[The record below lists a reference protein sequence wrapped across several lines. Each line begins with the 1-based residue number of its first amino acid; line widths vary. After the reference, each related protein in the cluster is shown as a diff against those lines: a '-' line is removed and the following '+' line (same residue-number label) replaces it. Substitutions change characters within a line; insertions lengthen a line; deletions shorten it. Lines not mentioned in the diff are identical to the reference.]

1 MTRKMT
7 QARTRT
13 APGLHVTRK
22 ELRAAE
28 RERDRKIR
36 KSWLGKAARARSGAM
51 ARPGARGWN
60 RPGGGQVNYIEPAPE
75 FRGTSVQVCGLWPF
89 AAGSGTPV
97 VGVPLGR
104 HLITSSTVCADP
116 ITWFLS
122 NLAATPS
129 AFVLGRPGLG
139 KSTLVRRMITV
150 LSAWGI
156 TPMILSDLKPDY
168 VDLVK
173 ALDGVVIRV
182 GRGQGNVNPL
192 DPGPLAQILDRLPE
206 EMRRKVKAEVRG
218 VQINT
223 LTGLLELVRGMPLK
237 DHEITLMSTALR
249 LLDEQG
255 VTVPLIS
262 DVQRLIQDPPT
273 QLRQVSQDRGDISR
287 YHDRT
292 EDLMSALIALGADGP
307 FGDTFARHTSDPIP
321 LDGRPVVFD
330 MSAVEDSDLKLQAAL
345 QLVCWSYGSSA
356 VNTAKYLAEAGL
368 AEERVYVLIMDELW
382 RMLRA
387 AEGMV
392 YRVDALTRLNRQ
404 RLLGQI
410 MITHT
415 MNDLKLAT
423 DAMTAIAWGFV
434 ERSAMVYL
442 GGLAEK
448 EMGNLTEVF
457 AMTRKESDMI
467 TDWSTEGGYDQ
478 GTGMAAAPPGL
489 GNFLLK
495 IGKKPGIPFNVALT
509 PAEVDVNNTNKR
521 WASIGAR
528 VRRRGAEP
536 VEDLV

>member
-1 MTRKMT
+1 MTNSMAK
-7 QARTRT
+7 TRPT
-13 APGLHVTRK
+13 TPPELHVTRA
-22 ELRAAE
+22 ELRAA
-28 RERDRKIR
+28 DRGNER
-36 KSWLGKAARARSGAM
+36 KSRKGWLARATRAWVVAQG
-51 ARPGARGWN
+51 RPGARGWN
-60 RPGGGQVNYIEPAPE
+60 RPGGGQVSYIEPAPE

-116 ITWFLS
+116 ITWFLN
-122 NLAATPS
+122 NLILNPS

-168 VDLVK
+168 VDLVD
-173 ALDGVVIRV
+173 ALGGVVIRV
-182 GRGQGNVNPL
+182 GRGLGNVNPL
-192 DPGPLAQILDRLPE
+192 DPGTLAQILGRLPE
-206 EMRRKVKAEVRG
+206 DMRRKVMAEVRG

-223 LTGLLELVRGMPLK
+223 LTGLLELVRGRQLE
-237 DHEITLMSTALR
+237 DHEVTLLSTALR
-249 LLDEQG
+249 LLDECG
-255 VTVPLIS
+255 TTVPRIS
-262 DVQRLIQDPPT
+262 DVQALVEQAPP
-273 QLRQVSQDRGDISR
+273 QLRQVAQDRGDMSR
-287 YHDRT
+287 YQDRT
-292 EDLMSALIALGADGP
+292 EKLVSALIALGPDGP
-307 FGDTFARHTSDPIP
+307 FGDTFARPTSDPIP

-404 RLLGQI
+404 RLLAQI

-423 DAMTAIAWGFV
+423 DAMTSIAWGFV

-457 AMTRKESDMI
+457 AMTRKEREMI

-478 GTGMAAAPPGL
+478 DTGTAAAPPGQ

-509 PAEVDVNNTNKR
+509 AAEVDVNNTNKR
-521 WASIGAR
+521 WTGMGAR
-528 VRRRGAEP
+528 VRRRAA
-536 VEDLV
+536 VEDLT

>member
-1 MTRKMT
+1 MTDSMAN
-7 QARTRT
+7 ARPQT
-13 APGLHVTRK
+13 APELHVTRA
-22 ELRAAE
+22 ELRAA
-28 RERDRKIR
+28 DRTQQR
-36 KSWLGKAARARSGAM
+36 KARKGWLARATKARIEAQ

-60 RPGGGQVNYIEPAPE
+60 RRGGGQVSYIEPAPE

-116 ITWFLS
+116 ITWFLN
-122 NLAATPS
+122 NLVLTPS

-150 LSAWGI
+150 LAAWGI

-168 VDLVK
+168 VDLVQE
-173 ALDGVVIRV
+173 LGGVSIPV
-182 GRGQGNVNPL
+182 GRGLGNINPL
-192 DPGPLAQILDRLPE
+192 DPGTLAQVLDRLPE
-206 EMRRKVKAEVRG
+206 AMRRKVMAEIRG

-223 LTGLLELVRGMPLK
+223 LTGLIELVRGRQVE
-237 DHEITLMSTALR
+237 DHEATMLSTALR
-249 LLDEQG
+249 VLDDRG
-255 VTVPLIS
+255 TTVPLIH
-262 DVQRLIQDPPT
+262 DVQALVEEAPS
-273 QLRQVSQDRGDISR
+273 QLRQVAQDRGDMSR
-287 YHDRT
+287 YQDRT
-292 EDLMSALIALGADGP
+292 EKLVSALIALGPDGP
-307 FGDTFARHTSDPIP
+307 FGDTFARHTSHPIP

-356 VNTAKYLAEAGL
+356 VNTAKYLAEAGQ
-368 AEERVYVLIMDELW
+368 AQERVYVLIMDELW

-404 RLLGQI
+404 RLLAQI

-415 MNDLKLAT
+415 MNDLKLPT
-423 DAMTAIAWGFV
+423 EAMTSIAWGFV

-457 AMTRKESDMI
+457 AMSRKEREMI

-478 GTGMAAAPPGL
+478 DTGTAAAPPGQ

-509 PAEVDVNNTNKR
+509 AAEVNVNNTNKR
-521 WASIGAR
+521 WTGIGAR
-528 VRRRGAEP
+528 VRRRAVEP
-536 VEDLV
+536 VEDTV

>member
-1 MTRKMT
+1 MTNSIAK
-7 QARTRT
+7 TRP
-13 APGLHVTRK
+13 AGPPELHVTRA

-28 RERDRKIR
+28 RSNER
-36 KSWLGKAARARSGAM
+36 KSRKGWLARATRAREAAKG
-51 ARPGARGWN
+51 RPGARGWN
-60 RPGGGQVNYIEPAPE
+60 RPGGGQVTYIEPAPE
-75 FRGTSVQVCGLWPF
+75 FRGTSVQVCALWPF

-116 ITWFLS
+116 ITWFLN
-122 NLAATPS
+122 NLILNPS

-168 VDLVK
+168 VDLVD
-173 ALDGVVIRV
+173 ALGGVVIRV
-182 GRGQGNVNPL
+182 GRGLGNVNPL
-192 DPGPLAQILDRLPE
+192 DPGTLAQILGRLPE
-206 EMRRKVKAEVRG
+206 DMRRKVMADVRG

-223 LTGLLELVRGMPLK
+223 LTGLLELVRGRQLE
-237 DHEITLMSTALR
+237 DHEVTLLSTALR
-249 LLDEQG
+249 LLDERG
-255 VTVPLIS
+255 TTVPLIC
-262 DVQRLIQDPPT
+262 DVQALVEAAPP
-273 QLRQVSQDRGDISR
+273 QLRQVAQDRGDLSR
-287 YHDRT
+287 YQDRT
-292 EDLMSALIALGADGP
+292 EKLVSALIALGPDGP
-307 FGDTFARHTSDPIP
+307 FGDTFARPTSRPIP

-330 MSAVEDSDLKLQAAL
+330 MSAVEDADLKLQAAL

-356 VNTAKYLAEAGL
+356 VNIAKYLAEAGL

-404 RLLGQI
+404 RLLAQI

-423 DAMTAIAWGFV
+423 DAMTSIAWGFV

-457 AMTRKESDMI
+457 AMTRKEREMI

-478 GTGMAAAPPGL
+478 DTGTAAAPPGQ

-509 PAEVDVNNTNKR
+509 AAEVDVNNTNKR
-521 WASIGAR
+521 WTGIGAR
-528 VRRRGAEP
+528 VRRRSA
-536 VEDLV
+536 VEDLT

>member
-1 MTRKMT
+1 MT
-7 QARTRT
+7 TRT
-13 APGLHVTRK
+13 EQAATAPDLRVTRK
-22 ELRAAE
+22 ELRAADRR
-28 RERDRKIR
+28 RERTSR
-36 KSWLGKAARARSGAM
+36 KSWLARAARSRAAALSL
-51 ARPGARGWN
+51 PGARGWN
-60 RPGGGQVNYIEPAPE
+60 RPGGGQVTYIEPAPE
-75 FRGTSVQVCGLWPF
+75 FRGTSVQVCGLWPY

-116 ITWFLS
+116 ISWFLN
-122 NLAATPS
+122 NLILNPS

-139 KSTLVRRMITV
+139 KSTLVRRIITV

-168 VDLVK
+168 VDLVD
-173 ALDGVVIRV
+173 ALGGVVIRV
-182 GRGQGNVNPL
+182 GRGQGHVNPL
-192 DPGPLAQILDRLPE
+192 DPGTLAQILDRLPDA
-206 EMRRKVKAEVRG
+206 MRRKVMAEVRG

-223 LTGLLELVRGMPLK
+223 LTGLLELVRGRPLE
-237 DHEITLMSTALR
+237 DHEVTLLSTALR

-255 VTVPLIS
+255 TTVPLIS
-262 DVQRLIQDPPT
+262 DVQHLLEEPT
-273 QLRQVSQDRGDISR
+273 AQLRQVAQDRGDLSR
-287 YHDRT
+287 YQDRT
-292 EDLMSALIALGADGP
+292 ERLVSALIALGPDGP

-368 AEERVYVLIMDELW
+368 APERVYVLIMDELW

-404 RLLGQI
+404 RLLAQI

-415 MNDLKLAT
+415 MNDLKLANE
-423 DAMTAIAWGFV
+423 AMTSIAWGFV

-457 AMTRKESDMI
+457 AMTRKERDMI

-478 GTGMAAAPPGL
+478 DSGMAAAPPGL

-509 PAEVDVNNTNKR
+509 PSEVDVNNTNKR
-521 WASIGAR
+521 WAGIGAR
-528 VRRRGAEP
+528 VRRRT
-536 VEDLV
+536 VEDID